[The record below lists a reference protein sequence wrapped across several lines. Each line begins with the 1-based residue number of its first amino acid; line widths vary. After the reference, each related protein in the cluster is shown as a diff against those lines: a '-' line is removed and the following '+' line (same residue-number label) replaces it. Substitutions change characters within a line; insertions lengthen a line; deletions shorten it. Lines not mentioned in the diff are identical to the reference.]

1 MFKRL
6 VFVVI
11 AVVTLCA
18 ASGFTQTRNSRRAAA
33 PSETGFISIIQ
44 VDFRA
49 YTFPLN
55 GKTYKL
61 IDGFYAENVAPDSQW
76 GLELADGPFY
86 GDLTGDRREEAAI
99 VLRHGPV
106 GRPDMAEARVYT
118 LREGRPAL
126 LASFTVAD
134 SVNCDLDH
142 YIDVDDGMIR
152 VERAHG
158 SAGNCDHNEITHYRW
173 NGRAFMPVGEVK
185 RTPCRCM

>member
-1 MFKRL
+1 MLKRL
-6 VFVVI
+6 FIVV
-11 AVVTLCA
+11 ALAALCVG
-18 ASGFTQTRNSRRAAA
+18 SGFTQTRNSRRASAPAEAA
-33 PSETGFISIIQ
+33 FISIIQ

-55 GKTYKL
+55 GKSYKL
-61 IDGFYAENVAPDSQW
+61 IDGFYAENVAPDRQW
-76 GLELADGPFY
+76 GLEMADGPFY

-106 GRPDMAEARVYT
+106 GSPDMAEARVYT
-118 LREGRPAL
+118 LRNGRPAL

-134 SVNCDLDH
+134 AVNCDLDH

-152 VERAHG
+152 VERTHG
-158 SAGNCDHNEITHYRW
+158 TAGRCDHNEITHHRW
-173 NGRAFMPVGEVK
+173 NGTAFMPVGEVK

>member
-1 MFKRL
+1 MSKRL

-11 AVVTLCA
+11 AVVALFA
-18 ASGFTQTRNSRRAAA
+18 ESGFTQTRNSRRASA
-33 PSETGFISIIQ
+33 PTESGFITIIQ
-44 VDFRA
+44 VDFRSF
-49 YTFPLN
+49 TFPLN
-55 GKTYKL
+55 SKSYKL
-61 IDGFYAENVAPDSQW
+61 IDGFYAENVAPDQQW
-76 GLELADGPFY
+76 GLEMADGPFY

-106 GRPDMAEARVYT
+106 NSPDMAEARVYT

-126 LASFTVAD
+126 LASFTVAEA
-134 SVNCDLDH
+134 VNCDLDH

-152 VERAHG
+152 VERIYG
-158 SAGNCDHNEITHYRW
+158 VAGRCDHNEITQYRW